1 MKDSYFK
8 LKNTILLLTRG
19 LVFSYLTNSHI
30 RNIVLTLSNVV
41 KFGVKNDS
49 YFSVLSNVAYLSVEI
64 DNVDSTRINA
74 VNSIVDV
81 HNVVS
86 MKQRWNV
93 YWDKGFN

>member
-41 KFGVKNDS
+41 KFGVKNDN
-49 YFSVLSNVAYLSVEI
+49 YVLVLSNVAYLSVEI
-64 DNVDSTRINA
+64 DNVDSTRINV